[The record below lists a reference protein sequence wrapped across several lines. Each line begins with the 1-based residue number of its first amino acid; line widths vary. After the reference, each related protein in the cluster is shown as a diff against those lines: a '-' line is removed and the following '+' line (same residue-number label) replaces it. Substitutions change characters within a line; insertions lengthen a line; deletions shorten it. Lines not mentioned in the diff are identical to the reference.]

1 MTQSTQL
8 IDVLKKSLKARG
20 FTYAKVAKELR
31 MSEANVKRMFATK
44 RFTLKRLEDVCRL
57 LQMEL
62 TDLIDAYSQSVV
74 NVTQLTVEQEREL
87 VRDVKLLFF
96 AISVRNRLSYDDIV
110 TQYKIPNTE
119 CIRYL
124 AKLDRLKIIELLP
137 GNRIKLRIGKDF
149 RWLPNGPIEHF
160 FEDQVQ
166 KQFLNS
172 KFHRE
177 NESRLF
183 IFGFLSDASIQLML
197 SKIQATAREF
207 TELQRQD
214 EALPMTKRRNVAML
228 LAMRPWE
235 LEMFGHLRR
244 PARK

>member
-1 MTQSTQL
+1 MTQSTLL
-8 IDVLKKSLKARG
+8 IDTVKKMLKVRG
-20 FTYAKVAKELR
+20 YTYAMVASELR

-62 TDLIDAYSQSVV
+62 TDLIEAYSQSVV
-74 NVTQLTVEQEREL
+74 NITQLTVEQEREL
-87 VRDVKLLFF
+87 VRDVKLLFI

-124 AKLDRLKIIELLP
+124 AKLDKLKIIELLP
-137 GNRIKLRIGKDF
+137 GNRIKLRVDKDF

-160 FEDQVQ
+160 FEDQIQ
-166 KQFLNS
+166 RQFLNS

-177 NESRLF
+177 DEKRLF
-183 IFGFLSDASIQLML
+183 IFGFISDASIQLML
-197 SKIQATAREF
+197 NKIQATAKEF
-207 TELQRQD
+207 AELQRQD
-214 EALPMTKRRNVAML
+214 EALPMSKRRNIGMML
-228 LAMRPWE
+228 VMRPWE
-235 LEMFGHLRR
+235 LEMFGALRQR
-244 PARK
+244 ASK